1 VSEAPPPAVP
11 PREKLAVERQ
21 IGPPSV
27 AKNGALFLYGG
38 LTIALLGLALYM
50 ALIEGQ
56 PLISVHVA
64 APAIGALWF
73 GLRLFM
79 TWGSHARG

>member
-1 VSEAPPPAVP
+1 MSDTPPPIP
-11 PREKLAVERQ
+11 QRTKLAVESQ
-21 IGPPSV
+21 IGPPSI

-38 LTIALLGLALYM
+38 LTVALLGLAAYM
-50 ALIEGQ
+50 AFVEGQ

-64 APAIGALWF
+64 APAIGAIWF

>member
-1 VSEAPPPAVP
+1 MSDTPPPMP

-38 LTIALLGLALYM
+38 LTIVLLGLALYM
-50 ALIEGQ
+50 AFVERQ
-56 PLISVHVA
+56 PLMSGYVA
-64 APAIGALWF
+64 APAIGAMWF